1 MKLSV
6 VIPCL
11 NGAGTLAAQLDALA
25 NQQWSQPWEVVIA
38 DNGSTDESVA
48 IAQGFQRR
56 IPSLRIVDASGRRG
70 QPYALNAGAAA
81 AKGEAVA
88 FTDADDEV
96 APGWVAAMGDAL
108 AVHDFVACR
117 VDVEKLNPPG
127 KRMRSSQ
134 SRGLQRHSYP
144 PYLPHAGGGTLGIKR
159 RLFEG
164 VGGFDE
170 SLPYLHDTDL
180 CWRVQL
186 AGTELHFVPDAVV
199 HVRQRHSYF
208 GRYRQAIGWAEYAV
222 LLHKRYQPL
231 GMPRLSWRQGLK
243 SWKNLAWM
251 LTHIRN
257 REDMTRCAWE
267 VGWRLGRVRGS
278 IKHRVLSL

>member
-1 MKLSV
+1 
-6 VIPCL
+6 
-11 NGAGTLAAQLDALA
+11 
-25 NQQWSQPWEVVIA
+25 
-38 DNGSTDESVA
+38 
-48 IAQGFQRR
+48 
-56 IPSLRIVDASGRRG
+56 
-70 QPYALNAGAAA
+70 
-81 AKGEAVA
+81 
-88 FTDADDEV
+88 
-96 APGWVAAMGDAL
+96 
-108 AVHDFVACR
+108 
-117 VDVEKLNPPG
+117 
-127 KRMRSSQ
+127 
-134 SRGLQRHSYP
+134 
-144 PYLPHAGGGTLGIKR
+144 
-159 RLFEG
+159 
-164 VGGFDE
+164 
-170 SLPYLHDTDL
+170 
-180 CWRVQL
+180 VQL